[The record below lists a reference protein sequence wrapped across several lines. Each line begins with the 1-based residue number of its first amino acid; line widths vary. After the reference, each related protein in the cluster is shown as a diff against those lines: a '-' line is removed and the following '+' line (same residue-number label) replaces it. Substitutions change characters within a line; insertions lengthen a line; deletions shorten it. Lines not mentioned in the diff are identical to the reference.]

1 MGDRVKYVL
10 FLLGFISVLQ
20 ADVVR
25 AEGVQARYLE
35 NSGSTTVLELL
46 VEDPPPSSVIVM
58 QQIPAG
64 MRIRNALPAY
74 MKYDAG
80 KGQVKWLFRRP
91 KAGVQRIRL
100 QYEHP
105 LAGGGATAVIRCKSP
120 VNGKL
125 MTVTVQ

>member
-10 FLLGFISVLQ
+10 FLLVFACVLQ
-20 ADVVR
+20 SAEIR

-35 NSGSTTVLELL
+35 NGGSATVLELL

-58 QQIPAG
+58 QQIPSG
-64 MRIRNALPAY
+64 VRIQKAAPAY
-74 MKYDAG
+74 MKYDAR

-91 KAGVQRIRL
+91 ASGVKLIRM
-100 QYEHP
+100 QYEKP

-120 VNGKL
+120 VTGKL
-125 MTVTVQ
+125 MTLTVP

>member
-10 FLLGFISVLQ
+10 FLLVFISIVQ
-20 ADVVR
+20 PGEIR

-35 NSGSTTVLELL
+35 NGGSTTVLELL

-64 MRIRNALPAY
+64 IRIQKTAPAY
-74 MKYDAG
+74 MKYNAE

-91 KAGVQRIRL
+91 KAGIQLIRI
-100 QYEHP
+100 QYQKN
-105 LAGGGATAVIRCKSP
+105 LAGGRATAVIRCKSP
-120 VNGKL
+120 TNGKL
-125 MTVTVQ
+125 MTVTVP